1 MATIQFWSDQ
11 LQDFDPAK
19 NRSIPLEATI
29 LGTEQGQLNTTAGL
43 LKENPVI
50 QYVQIP
56 ESDNVSY
63 KIDRP
68 KSKTFRGVSIE

>member
-11 LQDFDPAK
+11 LVDFDPEK
-19 NRSIPLEATI
+19 DRSIPLEATI
-29 LGTEQGQLNTTAGL
+29 LGTVLGQLNTTSGL

-50 QYVQIP
+50 RYVQIP
-56 ESDNVSY
+56 KSDSVSY